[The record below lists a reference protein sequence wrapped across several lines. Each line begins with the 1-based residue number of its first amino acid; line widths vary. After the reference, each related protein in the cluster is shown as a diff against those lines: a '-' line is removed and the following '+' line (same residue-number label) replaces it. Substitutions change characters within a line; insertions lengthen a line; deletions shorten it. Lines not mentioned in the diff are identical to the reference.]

1 MNNRMLQRV
10 RKAVGISCMGILL
23 SCTGIPQEIPSVTL
37 TGGMEMPV
45 LGLGT
50 YTLTGD
56 TAVEAVKNALQ
67 FGYRHIDA
75 AQAYR
80 NEAEIYEGIRQS
92 GLKREEVF
100 VTSKISPKNMYTGR
114 VRESLEESVVNL
126 GGYIDLM
133 LIHFPVRGEGVVE
146 ETWKIM
152 EEFVDA
158 GKIKAIGISSFKQPH
173 IDSLMRYARIKP
185 AVNQIEIHPYYNELE
200 LADYNR
206 QQGIVTEGWS
216 PFGSGKNN
224 VLNDPVLKEIAGRYG
239 RTVAQVILRWHVQH
253 RIIAIPRT
261 TDPAHMKEN
270 MQVFDFELSPEDM
283 ERIDRLNRNEM
294 WNPLSDPDV
303 MPWEPMGEIP
313 VPTVG
318 RADLP
323 EYFPVCQAAVVLHI
337 RPNPSYRAERNGI
350 SIQKNVVYADR
361 NGERLHLTIVS
372 PRKVEGKLPCIVMVP
387 GSAWRKQVID
397 PEHAVDY
404 ARHGYV
410 VAVVE
415 YRHSGIAPFPA
426 QVQDC
431 KTAVRYMRK
440 NADTYGVDTNNIF
453 LLSDSS
459 GGHTVLFAGTTS
471 GNSELDTDAYA
482 DYSDAV
488 NAVAAFY
495 PPTDIYGMI
504 EFPSTIDHNSPDS
517 NEGAFLGGLE
527 VSDNK
532 EKAWLASPIA
542 YVTHEEIPPVLL
554 AVGTKDELVP
564 ANQSD
569 RYALYLQARGKEF
582 VFYNLVGASYGSSE
596 FFTPEMVDTVVTFF
610 NRYRKL

>member
-1 MNNRMLQRV
+1 
-10 RKAVGISCMGILL
+10 
-23 SCTGIPQEIPSVTL
+23 
-37 TGGMEMPV
+37 
-45 LGLGT
+45 
-50 YTLTGD
+50 
-56 TAVEAVKNALQ
+56 
-67 FGYRHIDA
+67 
-75 AQAYR
+75 
-80 NEAEIYEGIRQS
+80 
-92 GLKREEVF
+92 
-100 VTSKISPKNMYTGR
+100 MYTGR
-114 VRESLEESVVNL
+114 VRESLEESVAKL

-146 ETWKIM
+146 ETWKVM

-158 GKIKAIGISSFKQPH
+158 GKIKAIGISSFKRAH

-200 LADYNR
+200 LAEYNR

-224 VLNDPVLKEIAGRYG
+224 VLGDPVLKEIADRYG

-261 TDPAHMKEN
+261 TDTAHMREN

-323 EYFPVCQAAVVLHI
+323 EYFPVCRAAMDLHI
-337 RPNPSYRAERNGI
+337 RPNPSYRADRSGI
-350 SIQKNVVYADR
+350 SIQQDVVYADR
-361 NGERLHLTIVS
+361 DGEQLHLTIVS
-372 PRKVEGKLPCIVMVP
+372 PRKAESKLPCIVMVP

-404 ARHGYV
+404 ARRGYV
-410 VAVVE
+410 VAIVE

-431 KTAVRYMRK
+431 KTAVRFMRK
-440 NADTYGVDTNNIF
+440 HADTYHVDSDNVF
-453 LLSDSS
+453 LLGDSS

-471 GNSELDTDAYA
+471 GNRTLDTDTYA

-488 NAVAAFY
+488 NAIAAFY

-527 VSDNK
+527 VASNR
-532 EKAWLASPIA
+532 EKAWQASPVA
-542 YVTHEEIPPVLL
+542 YLSHEEIPPVLL

-569 RYALYLQARGKEF
+569 RYALYLQNLNKEF
-582 VFYNLVGASYGSSE
+582 VFYNLVGASHGSSE
-596 FFTPEMVDTVVTFF
+596 FFMPEMVDTVITFF
-610 NRYRKL
+610 NQYRKP

>member
-10 RKAVGISCMGILL
+10 RKAAGISCMGILL
-23 SCTGIPQEIPSVTL
+23 SCTGTPQEIPSAAL
-37 TGGMEMPV
+37 TGGVEMPV

-56 TAVEAVKNALQ
+56 TAVRAVKNALKL
-67 FGYRHIDA
+67 GYRHIDA

-100 VTSKISPKNMYTGR
+100 VTSKVSPKNMYTGR
-114 VRESLEESVVNL
+114 VRESLEESVANL

-146 ETWKIM
+146 ETWKVM

-158 GKIKAIGISSFKQPH
+158 GKIKAIGISSFKQAH

-185 AVNQIEIHPYYNELE
+185 AVNQIEIHPYYNELD
-200 LADYNR
+200 LTAYNESE
-206 QQGIVTEGWS
+206 GIVVEGWS
-216 PFGSGKNN
+216 PFGSGVNG
-224 VLNDPVLKEIAGRYG
+224 VLSDPVIARIAGMYG
-239 RTVAQVILRWHVQH
+239 KSPAQVILRWNVQ
-253 RIIAIPRT
+253 RGVIVIPRST
-261 TDPAHMKEN
+261 VPEEMAEN
-270 MQVFDFELSPEDM
+270 MRIFDFELSQEDM
-283 ERIDRLNRNEM
+283 EAINSLNRNEM

-318 RADLP
+318 RTDLP
-323 EYFPVCQAAVVLHI
+323 EYFPVCRAAVDLHI
-337 RPNPSYRAERNGI
+337 RPNPFYRADRSGI
-350 SIQKNVVYADR
+350 SIQQDVVYADR
-361 NGERLHLTIVS
+361 DGEQLHLTIVS
-372 PRKVEGKLPCIVMVP
+372 PRKAEGKLPCIVMVP
-387 GSAWRKQVID
+387 GSAWRKQVIA

-404 ARHGYV
+404 ARRGYV
-410 VAVVE
+410 VTIVE

-431 KTAVRYMRK
+431 KTAVRFMRK
-440 NADTYGVDTNNIF
+440 HADIYRVDSDNIF
-453 LLSDSS
+453 LLGDSS
-459 GGHTVLFAGTTS
+459 GGHTVLLAGTTS
-471 GNSELDTDAYA
+471 GNSELDTDIYA
-482 DYSDAV
+482 DCSDAV

-527 VSDNK
+527 VASNR
-532 EKAWLASPIA
+532 EKAWQASPVA
-542 YVTHEEIPPVLL
+542 YLSHEEIPPVLL

-569 RYALYLQARGKEF
+569 RYAMHLQNLGKEF
-582 VFYNLVGASYGSSE
+582 VFYNLVGASHGSSE
-596 FFTPEMVDTVVTFF
+596 FFTPEMADTVVAFF
-610 NRYRKL
+610 NRYRKP